1 METHLNYTTENLKEW
16 DGIQI
21 TEGVSIEA
29 KFALLNDDGTVFKT
43 YYQFRDAMKTFA
55 VRGMM
60 ALQVYEEWQ
69 NRMTNERLKVLF
81 AAIKDECNQNPVK
94 LGNIIDLVTKGQE
107 RIEWVMPTTE
117 LIQRMACVSYFD
129 NTESPYEYDASY
141 QIQKLALWRKYEV
154 SDFFIGCSL
163 SDLVPF
169 PSISEADFESYQR
182 VLTQLEEILNI
193 RLEEA
198 SPKI

>member
-1 METHLNYTTENLKEW
+1 MKYTTENLKEW

-21 TEGVSIEA
+21 TEGVSIEP
-29 KFALLNDDGTVFKT
+29 KFALLNDDGTIFKT

-94 LGNIIDLVTKGQE
+94 LANIIDLVTKGQE

-169 PSISEADFESYQR
+169 PTISESDFESYQR
-182 VLTQLEEILNI
+182 VLNQLEEILNI

-198 SPKI
+198 LLKT

>member
-1 METHLNYTTENLKEW
+1 MKYTTENLKEW

-21 TEGVSIEA
+21 TEGVSIEP
-29 KFALLNDDGTVFKT
+29 KFALLNEDGTVFKT

-94 LGNIIDLVTKGQE
+94 LANIIDLVTKGQE

-163 SDLVPF
+163 CYLLPF
-169 PSISEADFESYQR
+169 PTISEADFESYQR
-182 VLTQLEEILNI
+182 VLNQLEEILNI

-198 SPKI
+198 LLKT

>member
-1 METHLNYTTENLKEW
+1 MNYTTENLKEW

-29 KFALLNDDGTVFKT
+29 KFALLNDDGTVYKT

>member
-1 METHLNYTTENLKEW
+1 MKYTTENLKEW

-21 TEGVSIEA
+21 TEGVSIEP

-94 LGNIIDLVTKGQE
+94 LANIIDLVTKGQE

-169 PSISEADFESYQR
+169 PTISEADFESYQR
-182 VLTQLEEILNI
+182 VLNQLEEILNI

-198 SPKI
+198 SLKT

>member
-1 METHLNYTTENLKEW
+1 MKYTTENLKEW

-21 TEGVSIEA
+21 TEGVSIEP
-29 KFALLNDDGTVFKT
+29 KFALLNEDGTVFKT

-94 LGNIIDLVTKGQE
+94 LANIIDLVTKGQE

-163 SDLVPF
+163 SYLVPF
-169 PSISEADFESYQR
+169 PTISEADFESYQR
-182 VLTQLEEILNI
+182 VLNQLEEILNI

-198 SPKI
+198 LLKT

>member
-1 METHLNYTTENLKEW
+1 MKYTTENLKEW

-21 TEGVSIEA
+21 TEGVSIEP
-29 KFALLNDDGTVFKT
+29 KFALLNEDGTVFKT

-94 LGNIIDLVTKGQE
+94 LANIIDLVTKGQE

-169 PSISEADFESYQR
+169 PTISEADFESYQR
-182 VLTQLEEILNI
+182 VLNQLEEILNI

-198 SPKI
+198 SLKT

>member
-1 METHLNYTTENLKEW
+1 MKYTTENLKEW

-21 TEGVSIEA
+21 TEGVSIEP

-94 LGNIIDLVTKGQE
+94 LANIIDLVTKGQE

-169 PSISEADFESYQR
+169 PTISESDFESYQR
-182 VLTQLEEILNI
+182 VLNQLEEILNI

-198 SPKI
+198 LLKT

>member
-1 METHLNYTTENLKEW
+1 MKYTTENLKEW

>member
-1 METHLNYTTENLKEW
+1 MKYTTENLKEW

-94 LGNIIDLVTKGQE
+94 LANIIDLVTKGQE

-169 PSISEADFESYQR
+169 PTISEADFESYQR
-182 VLTQLEEILNI
+182 VLNQLEEILNI

-198 SPKI
+198 SLKT

>member
-1 METHLNYTTENLKEW
+1 MKYTTENLKEW

-141 QIQKLALWRKYEV
+141 QIQKLALWRKY
-154 SDFFIGCSL
+154 
-163 SDLVPF
+163 
-169 PSISEADFESYQR
+169 
-182 VLTQLEEILNI
+182 
-193 RLEEA
+193 
-198 SPKI
+198 

>member
-1 METHLNYTTENLKEW
+1 MKYTTENLKEW

-169 PSISEADFESYQR
+169 PNISEADFESYQR

>member
-1 METHLNYTTENLKEW
+1 MNYTTENLKEW

-182 VLTQLEEILNI
+182 VLTQLEEILNM

>member
-1 METHLNYTTENLKEW
+1 MKYTTENLKEW

-21 TEGVSIEA
+21 TEGVSIEP

-94 LGNIIDLVTKGQE
+94 LANIIDLVTKGQE

-169 PSISEADFESYQR
+169 PTISESDFESYQR
-182 VLTQLEEILNI
+182 VLNQLEEILNI

-198 SPKI
+198 SLKT

>member
-1 METHLNYTTENLKEW
+1 MKYTTENLKEW

-29 KFALLNDDGTVFKT
+29 KFALLNDDGTVYKT

>member
-1 METHLNYTTENLKEW
+1 MKYTTENLKEW

-21 TEGVSIEA
+21 TEGVSIEP

-94 LGNIIDLVTKGQE
+94 LANIIDLVTKGQE

-169 PSISEADFESYQR
+169 PTISEADFESYQR
-182 VLTQLEEILNI
+182 VLNQLEEILNI
-193 RLEEA
+193 RLDEA
-198 SPKI
+198 LLKT

>member
-1 METHLNYTTENLKEW
+1 MNYTTENLKEW

-29 KFALLNDDGTVFKT
+29 KFALLNDDGSVFKT

>member
-1 METHLNYTTENLKEW
+1 MKYTTENLKEW

-21 TEGVSIEA
+21 TEGVSIEP
-29 KFALLNDDGTVFKT
+29 KFALLNEDGTVFKT

-94 LGNIIDLVTKGQE
+94 LANIIDLVTKGQE

-169 PSISEADFESYQR
+169 PTISEADFESYQR
-182 VLTQLEEILNI
+182 VLNQLEEILNI

-198 SPKI
+198 LLKT

>member
-1 METHLNYTTENLKEW
+1 MKYTTENLKEW

-21 TEGVSIEA
+21 TEGVSIEP

-94 LGNIIDLVTKGQE
+94 LANIIDLVTKGQE

-117 LIQRMACVSYFD
+117 LIQRMACVIYFD

-169 PSISEADFESYQR
+169 PTISESDFESYQR
-182 VLTQLEEILNI
+182 VLNQLEEILNI

-198 SPKI
+198 LLKT

>member
-1 METHLNYTTENLKEW
+1 MKYTTENLKEW

-21 TEGVSIEA
+21 TEGVSIEP

-94 LGNIIDLVTKGQE
+94 LANIIDLVTKGQE

-169 PSISEADFESYQR
+169 PTISEADFESYQR
-182 VLTQLEEILNI
+182 VLNQLEEILNI

-198 SPKI
+198 LLKT